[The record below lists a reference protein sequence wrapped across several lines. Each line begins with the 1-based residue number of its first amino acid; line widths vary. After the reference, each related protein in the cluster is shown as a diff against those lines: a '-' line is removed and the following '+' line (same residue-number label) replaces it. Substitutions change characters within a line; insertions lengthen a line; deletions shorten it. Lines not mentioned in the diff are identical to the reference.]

1 MTSVR
6 QAPFRRYEE
15 FLAACAD
22 IDALANVSFAIRSPA
37 TVSGTPTS
45 QSTNPVYLD
54 PNGSARS
61 YTKLDPGDV
70 QTAAG
75 GGSQLETLV
84 GCWVRI
90 DNLPAGDADI
100 AWALT
105 NTGGVNRDCFGV
117 NASGQFYIKSAGT
130 IQATSATV
138 RSVGRWY
145 WCVKL
150 NDGGGG
156 STRHVLW
163 VDGVPDVAGAA
174 AGGVKNSPAGW
185 GSANFDGSVSDLFVG
200 QGTTGLVDANV
211 LAAWKRMIAQM
222 PDARGAVLL

>member
-6 QAPFRRYEE
+6 QAPYRRYEE
-15 FLAACAD
+15 FLAGCAD
-22 IDALANVSFAIRSPA
+22 IDAPANVGFTARTPTTA
-37 TVSGTPTS
+37 AGTPTS
-45 QSTNPVYLD
+45 QSTNPVYLNPD
-54 PNGSARS
+54 GSARS
-61 YTKLDPGDV
+61 YIKLDPGDV
-70 QTAAG
+70 QTATG

-90 DNLPAGDADI
+90 DNLPAADADI

-117 NASGQFYIKSAGT
+117 NAAGQFYIKSAGVT
-130 IQATSATV
+130 QATSATV
-138 RSVGRWY
+138 RNVGQWY
-145 WCVKL
+145 WCMKL

-174 AGGVKNSPAGW
+174 AGGVKNNPSGW
-185 GSANFDGSVSDLFVG
+185 GSANFDGSVSDLFAG
-200 QGTTGLVDANV
+200 QGTTSLVDATV
-211 LAAWKRMIAQM
+211 LAAYKRMIAQT
-222 PDARGAVLL
+222 PGARGGVLM